1 MFGVKRGLTTPEAL
15 CAMASSISSLSI
27 ALSQMPTP
35 AGGFDFSILTSKG
48 GSSGGGL
55 FSVGSVKV
63 ALENA
68 EKNEAKQREQIA
80 KDPMVKKDL
89 ARYAKVVKEAKTLDD
104 VLDDPV
110 ARRVFLK
117 ANGLGDQVDAV
128 ALAKKALSS
137 DLSDGGSLAYRL
149 SGVNGGWLDTAKKY
163 DFHTFGIGLLKT
175 SIMTEEIAGNY
186 VGEMRLDMLDEQ
198 LPGLGSAIL
207 FKSVAADLDTP
218 IKILGSA
225 LGREVITTALGL
237 PKQMA
242 IQSLEA
248 QSKAIMQRLD
258 PKRLKQPEFVDQ
270 LVQRYLI
277 QLNGGTGGITA

>member
-1 MFGVKRGLTTPEAL
+1 
-15 CAMASSISSLSI
+15 MATSISSLSV
-27 ALSQMPTP
+27 ALSQMRTP
-35 AGGFDFSILTSKG
+35 SGGFDFSILTSKG

-55 FSVGSVKV
+55 SNVGSIRA
-63 ALENA
+63 ALDNA
-68 EKNEAKQREQIA
+68 DKNEARQRAQIA
-80 KDPMVKKDL
+80 KDPIVKKDL
-89 ARYAKVVKEAKTLDD
+89 ARYAKVVKEAKTLDEL
-104 VLDDPV
+104 LDDPV

-117 ANGLGDQVDAV
+117 ANGLGDQADAV

-137 DLSDGGSLAYRL
+137 DLGDGSSLAYRL
-149 SGVNGGWLDTAKKY
+149 SGVNGNWLATAKQY

-175 SIMTEEIAGNY
+175 NIATEEVAKNY
-186 VGEMRLDMLDEQ
+186 IGEKRLDMLDEQ

-207 FKSVAADLDTP
+207 FKSIAADLDTP

-237 PKQMA
+237 PRQMA

-248 QSKAIMQRLD
+248 QSAAILQRLD
-258 PKRLKQPEFVDQ
+258 PKKLKKPEFVDQ

-277 QLNGGTGGITA
+277 QLNGGAGGITV

>member
-1 MFGVKRGLTTPEAL
+1 
-15 CAMASSISSLSI
+15 MASSISSLSI
-27 ALSQMPTP
+27 ALSQMRTP

-104 VLDDPV
+104 VLNDPV

-117 ANGLGDQVDAV
+117 ANGLGDQADAV

-137 DLSDGGSLAYRL
+137 DLGDSSSLAYRL

-175 SIMTEEIAGNY
+175 SIMTEEVAGNY

-248 QSKAIMQRLD
+248 QAKAITQRLD
-258 PKRLKQPEFVDQ
+258 PKKLKQPEFVDQ